1 MKRPN
6 RSSGVRLAV
15 GTLAAVTV
23 AAMAVGTMMV
33 TNRLSPGSASARGV
47 AATSRPAADPTSPAS
62 SGSGTASGSNVTS
75 ASPSPTAV
83 PLHVR
88 SITPDAAT
96 RLTGTAPIVVL
107 FDEPVAADGPMPQIQ
122 PAVAGTW
129 SQPDP
134 TTLRFDP
141 AAPLVPDTSL
151 TVTIAGG
158 AAGVR
163 ADNGGLLSTATTI
176 TYQVADG
183 SPLRLQ
189 QILAELHY
197 LPVDFTP
204 TTPEV
209 RTAAAQGA
217 MAFNPPPGQ
226 FAMRFA
232 STPAPLAALW
242 QPGAAPA
249 LTRGAVMTFEKVHSL
264 VVDGVAGPAVWT
276 ALLHDAVD
284 QTMDPQPYSWA
295 WTTLTHPETL
305 TIWVDGQFV
314 FSSKANTGIPAA
326 PTPTGSW
333 PVYARYRTQT
343 MTGTNPDGTTYND
356 PGVPYVSYFRG
367 GDAIHGFQ
375 RASYG
380 TEQSLGCVE
389 LPYAAAAQV
398 WTLIDYGTIVT
409 VTP

>member
-1 MKRPN
+1 MRRPH
-6 RSSGVRLAV
+6 RPSGVRLAV
-15 GTLAAVTV
+15 GGVAVLTVAALGVGTLLVTNRFSWVAQGVVGAAVT
-23 AAMAVGTMMV
+23 
-33 TNRLSPGSASARGV
+33 S
-47 AATSRPAADPTSPAS
+47 PAASDPAAS
-62 SGSGTASGSNVTS
+62 VPTPGPSGNLGTPS
-75 ASPSPTAV
+75 ATAV
-83 PLHVR
+83 PLRVV
-88 SITPDAAT
+88 SVAPDAAT
-96 RLTGTAPIVVL
+96 RLTGTAPIVVT
-107 FDEPVAADGPMPQIQ
+107 FDEAVASGSAMPQVQ

-141 AAPLVPDTSL
+141 SVPFAPDTSL
-151 TVTIAGG
+151 TVTVPSG
-158 AAGVR
+158 ANGVR
-163 ADNGGLLSTATTI
+163 AVDGGLLSAAVATTY
-176 TYQVADG
+176 TVADG
-183 SPLRLQ
+183 ALLRLQ
-189 QILAELHY
+189 QLLAELHY
-197 LPVDFTP
+197 LPVAFTP

-209 RTAAAQGA
+209 HTAAAQGA
-217 MAFNPPPGQ
+217 MAFTPPAGQ

-232 STPAPLAALW
+232 ATPAPLAALW
-242 QPGAAPA
+242 QPGVATS
-249 LTRGAVMTFEKVHSL
+249 LTQGAVMAFEKTHAL
-264 VVDGVAGPAVWT
+264 VVDGIAGPAVWA

-295 WTTLTHPETL
+295 WTTMSHPETL
-305 TIWVDGQFV
+305 KIWVDGQFV
-314 FSSKANTGIPAA
+314 FSSSANTGIPAA

-343 MTGTNPDGTTYND
+343 MSGTNPDGTTYND

-398 WTLIDYGTIVT
+398 WTLIDYGTVVT
-409 VTP
+409 VTA

>member
-1 MKRPN
+1 MRRPH
-6 RSSGVRLAV
+6 RPSVGRLAV
-15 GTLAAVTV
+15 GSLAAVAV
-23 AAMAVGTMMV
+23 AAVGVGTMLV
-33 TNRLSPGSASARGV
+33 ANRISSGSQGSIGV
-47 AATSRPAADPTSPAS
+47 AVTSPAADPAS
-62 SGSGTASGSNVTS
+62 SAPTGSGSSGAS
-75 ASPSPTAV
+75 ASPSPTSV
-83 PLHVR
+83 PLHLVG
-88 SITPDAAT
+88 IAPDPTT
-96 RLTGTAPIVVL
+96 RLTGTAPIVVT
-107 FDEPVAADGPMPQIQ
+107 FNEPVASDGPVPQVQ
-122 PAVAGTW
+122 PAVAGAW

-141 AAPLVPDTSL
+141 AAPFAPDTSL
-151 TVTIAGG
+151 TVTVPGG
-158 AAGVR
+158 TNGVR
-163 ADNGGLLSTATTI
+163 AVNGGLLAAPATT
-176 TYQVADG
+176 TYQVANG

-189 QILAELHY
+189 QLLAELHY

-217 MAFNPPPGQ
+217 MAFNPPAGQ

-242 QPGAAPA
+242 QPGGAPA

-264 VVDGVAGPAVWT
+264 VVDGIAGPAVWT
-276 ALLHDAVD
+276 ALLHDAVT
-284 QTMDPQPYSWA
+284 QTLDPQPYSWA
-295 WTTLTHPETL
+295 WTTMTRPETL
-305 TIWVDGQFV
+305 KIWVNGTFV
-314 FSSKANTGIPAA
+314 FSSNANTGIAAA

-343 MTGTNPDGTTYND
+343 MSGTNPDGTTYND

-380 TEQSLGCVE
+380 TAQSLGCVE

-398 WTLIDYGTIVT
+398 WTLIDYGTVVT
-409 VTP
+409 VTA

>member
-1 MKRPN
+1 MTGFAQIGVVGGGAWGTALACLARRAGRRVTLWSRDPAIA
-6 RSSGVRLAV
+6 RSIAEAEINPVYLPDIALDAGIEAAHDIEALAGCDIVLLVCPAQAVRA
-15 GTLAAVTV
+15 V
-23 AAMAVGTMMV
+23 AA
-33 TNRLSPGSASARGV
+33 RLV
-47 AATSRPAADPTSPAS
+47 
-62 SGSGTASGSNVTS
+62 
-75 ASPSPTAV
+75 
-83 PLHVR
+83 
-88 SITPDAAT
+88 
-96 RLTGTAPIVVL
+96 GTAPIVIM
-107 FDEPVAADGPMPQIQ
+107 FDEPVASDGPMPQVQ

-141 AAPLVPDTSL
+141 VAPLVPDTSL
-151 TVTIAGG
+151 TVTIARG
-158 AAGVR
+158 ADGVR
-163 ADNGGLLSTATTI
+163 ADNGGLLSAATTI
-176 TYQVADG
+176 TYKVADG

-189 QILAELHY
+189 QMLAELHY

-217 MAFNPPPGQ
+217 MAFSPPPGQ

-249 LTRGAVMTFEKVHSL
+249 LTSGAVMTFEKVHSL
-264 VVDGVAGPAVWT
+264 VVDGIAGPAVWT

-305 TIWVDGQFV
+305 KIWVDGQVV

-356 PGVPYVSYFRG
+356 PGVPYISYFRG

-398 WTLIDYGTIVT
+398 WTLIDYGTVVT

>member
-1 MKRPN
+1 
-6 RSSGVRLAV
+6 
-15 GTLAAVTV
+15 
-23 AAMAVGTMMV
+23 MAVGTMMV
-33 TNRLSPGSASARGV
+33 TNRLSPDSASAIGV
-47 AATSRPAADPTSPAS
+47 AATSRTATDPTSSPGA
-62 SGSGTASGSNVTS
+62 GAASGSNVTS
-75 ASPSPTAV
+75 DSPAPTAV

-96 RLTGTAPIVVL
+96 RLTGTAPIVVM
-107 FDEPVAADGPMPQIQ
+107 FDEPVAANGPMPQIQ

-129 SQPDP
+129 NQPDP

-209 RTAAAQGA
+209 RTPAAQGA

-242 QPGAAPA
+242 QPGAAPE

-305 TIWVDGQFV
+305 RIWVDGQFV
-314 FSSKANTGIPAA
+314 FTSKANTGISAA

-343 MTGTNPDGTTYND
+343 MAGTNPDGTTYND
-356 PGVPYVSYFRG
+356 PGVPYINYFRG

-398 WTLIDYGTIVT
+398 WTLIDYGTVVT
-409 VTP
+409 VTS